1 MFNQHDCLTNTP
13 VHIICIYIYIY
24 PFHIKIQRERERE
37 RQIVRYSAIKHSFSG
52 KVQESPGDFPSRIP
66 PEVATLDLRCL
77 TRRSS
82 TVLSSLTSTSL
93 CTSEDVFVFFC
104 VFFF

>member
-52 KVQESPGDFPSRIP
+52 KVQERKDFPSRIP
-66 PEVATLDLRCL
+66 PESTTRSEVFNQTLFDCVEFLNFNI
-77 TRRSS
+77 
-82 TVLSSLTSTSL
+82 TV
-93 CTSEDVFVFFC
+93 DQRIC
-104 VFFF
+104 VFFVCVFFV

>member
-1 MFNQHDCLTNTP
+1 MYLYI
-13 VHIICIYIYIY
+13 HISISY
-24 PFHIKIQRERERE
+24 KDTERERE

-93 CTSEDVFVFFC
+93 WTSEDVFFFC
-104 VFFF
+104 MFFLN